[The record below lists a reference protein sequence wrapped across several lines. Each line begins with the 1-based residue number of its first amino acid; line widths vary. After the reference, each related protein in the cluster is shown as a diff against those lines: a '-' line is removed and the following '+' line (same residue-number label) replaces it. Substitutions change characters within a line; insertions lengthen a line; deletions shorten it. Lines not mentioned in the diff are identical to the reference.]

1 MPIWQLCANLLIPNC
16 LRSNL
21 SYSPLAAL
29 ELYVKTT
36 KSNNMKTQKFKILSL
51 RMALLTILLSGL
63 SMQNIYAFS
72 ETTKNLPLNGRWE
85 VKARSLS
92 PIPTASYD
100 SQSIYIE
107 NPSPNCDIT
116 ITITS
121 STGEEVY
128 RQTFSESQT
137 AYMVIRIGN
146 LTSGQYTL
154 QMANNQGNYLTGVFG
169 I

>member
-1 MPIWQLCANLLIPNC
+1 
-16 LRSNL
+16 
-21 SYSPLAAL
+21 
-29 ELYVKTT
+29 
-36 KSNNMKTQKFKILSL
+36 MKTQKFKILSL

-137 AYMVIRIGN
+137 AYMVIRIEN

>member
-1 MPIWQLCANLLIPNC
+1 MSGIHRL
-16 LRSNL
+16 
-21 SYSPLAAL
+21 
-29 ELYVKTT
+29 
-36 KSNNMKTQKFKILSL
+36 TQKARNNSSGKYTTHIHNTIGSCPVTCRHKLTENRHIICVKHTKTYPKQHSPHHQCEN
-51 RMALLTILLSGL
+51 RMTI
-63 SMQNIYAFS
+63 
-72 ETTKNLPLNGRWE
+72 
-85 VKARSLS
+85 
-92 PIPTASYD
+92 
-100 SQSIYIE
+100 SIYIE

>member
-1 MPIWQLCANLLIPNC
+1 MKIQKMKNLN
-16 LRSNL
+16 
-21 SYSPLAAL
+21 
-29 ELYVKTT
+29 
-36 KSNNMKTQKFKILSL
+36 L
-51 RMALLTILLSGL
+51 RMALLAMLLSGL
-63 SMQNIYAFS
+63 SMQSIYAFS
-72 ETTKNLPLNGRWE
+72 EATKNLPLNGRWE

-116 ITITS
+116 ITVTS

-137 AYMVIRIGN
+137 AYMVIQTGN
-146 LTSGQYTL
+146 LPSGQYTL
-154 QMANNQGNYLTGVFG
+154 QMTNNQGDYLTGIFK

>member
-1 MPIWQLCANLLIPNC
+1 MQTYMHS
-16 LRSNL
+16 LRL
-21 SYSPLAAL
+21 
-29 ELYVKTT
+29 
-36 KSNNMKTQKFKILSL
+36 QKF
-51 RMALLTILLSGL
+51 
-63 SMQNIYAFS
+63 AFKWTLGS
-72 ETTKNLPLNGRWE
+72 
-85 VKARSLS
+85 KARSLS

>member
-1 MPIWQLCANLLIPNC
+1 
-16 LRSNL
+16 
-21 SYSPLAAL
+21 
-29 ELYVKTT
+29 
-36 KSNNMKTQKFKILSL
+36 MKTQEFKILSL
-51 RMALLTILLSGL
+51 RIALFAILLSGL
-63 SMQNIYAFS
+63 SMQRMYGFS
-72 ETTKNLPLNGRWE
+72 KATENFPLEGYWE
-85 VKARSLS
+85 SNVSRSLS
-92 PIPTASYD
+92 PTPTASYD

-146 LTSGQYTL
+146 LPLGQYTL
-154 QMANNQGNYLTGVFG
+154 QMTNNQGNYLTGVFE

>member
-1 MPIWQLCANLLIPNC
+1 
-16 LRSNL
+16 
-21 SYSPLAAL
+21 
-29 ELYVKTT
+29 
-36 KSNNMKTQKFKILSL
+36 MKTQKFKILSL

-107 NPSPNCDIT
+107 NPSPT
-116 ITITS
+116 ATS
-121 STGEEVY
+121 PLPLPAAQEKKCIAKP
-128 RQTFSESQT
+128 SQSHKQP
-137 AYMVIRIGN
+137 IW
-146 LTSGQYTL
+146 
-154 QMANNQGNYLTGVFG
+154 
-169 I
+169 

>member
-1 MPIWQLCANLLIPNC
+1 
-16 LRSNL
+16 
-21 SYSPLAAL
+21 
-29 ELYVKTT
+29 
-36 KSNNMKTQKFKILSL
+36 MKTQKIKILSL

-107 NPSPNCDIT
+107 
-116 ITITS
+116 
-121 STGEEVY
+121 
-128 RQTFSESQT
+128 
-137 AYMVIRIGN
+137 
-146 LTSGQYTL
+146 TL

>member
-1 MPIWQLCANLLIPNC
+1 
-16 LRSNL
+16 
-21 SYSPLAAL
+21 
-29 ELYVKTT
+29 
-36 KSNNMKTQKFKILSL
+36 MKTQKFKILSL

-107 NPSPNCDIT
+107 NPSTLRIPLPT
-116 ITITS
+116 ATS
-121 STGEEVY
+121 PLPLPAAQEKKCIAKP
-128 RQTFSESQT
+128 SQSHKQP
-137 AYMVIRIGN
+137 IW
-146 LTSGQYTL
+146 
-154 QMANNQGNYLTGVFG
+154 
-169 I
+169 

>member
-1 MPIWQLCANLLIPNC
+1 
-16 LRSNL
+16 
-21 SYSPLAAL
+21 
-29 ELYVKTT
+29 
-36 KSNNMKTQKFKILSL
+36 MKTQEFKILSL
-51 RMALLTILLSGL
+51 RIALFAILLSGL
-63 SMQNIYAFS
+63 SMQRMYGFSKATENI
-72 ETTKNLPLNGRWE
+72 PLDGRWKSN
-85 VKARSLS
+85 VSRSLS
-92 PIPTASYD
+92 PTPTASYD

-146 LTSGQYTL
+146 LPLGQYTL
-154 QMANNQGNYLTGVFG
+154 QMTNNQGNYLTGVFE